1 MHRTYLFR
9 TSAYLSL
16 AIAGCASSRSQTSQ
30 ISADGQAVSQDRQ
43 RRQFSDWSP
52 PVNIGPEINTEFNE
66 QFPTISADGLSL
78 YFSSDRPGG
87 FGGAD
92 IYVSH
97 RPTVTSPWGKPQN
110 LGPRINSSSDD
121 HSQNFSPDGHWM
133 WFASGRPGGCGDK
146 AEGNRHA
153 KLDIWVSYRKD
164 VGDDN
169 AWEAPVNL
177 GCSFNSPAG
186 DSCPF
191 YFEDP
196 ASGIKFLYLVS
207 GRPGGPGKW
216 NVYASSQQND
226 GHFGTPV
233 LVSDVSSTQY
243 DFHFAPRL
251 DGLEAFIWSVRAGGL
266 GDGDL
271 WVSTRTSTQ
280 EAWSTPVNL
289 GPTINT
295 EFDEQMPSLSADD
308 TELFFTSNRPGGKGG
323 YDLYIS
329 KRKPL
334 AQHAGR

>member
-1 MHRTYLFR
+1 MKLTHLFGNP
-9 TSAYLSL
+9 AFLSL
-16 AIAGCASSRSQTSQ
+16 LIAGCASSRSQTSQ
-30 ISADGQAVSQDRQ
+30 VPANGQAVSQA
-43 RRQFSDWSP
+43 RQFSEWSQP
-52 PVNIGPEINTEFNE
+52 TNVGPEINTEYNE

-97 RPTVTSPWGKPQN
+97 RATVTSPWAKPQN
-110 LGPRINSSSDD
+110 LGPKINSSSDD

-133 WFASGRPGGCGDK
+133 WFASERLGGCGDK
-146 AEGNRHA
+146 AERRA

-164 VGDDN
+164 VKDDN

-177 GCSFNSPAG
+177 GCSFNSSAG

-191 YFEDP
+191 YFEDQS
-196 ASGIKFLYLVS
+196 SGAKVLYLVS
-207 GRPGGPGKW
+207 SRPGGPGKW
-216 NVYASSQQND
+216 NVYAGTQQKD
-226 GHFGTPV
+226 GTFGPPV
-233 LVSDVSSTQY
+233 LVKEVSSTQY

-251 DGLEAFIWSVRAGGL
+251 DGLEAFMWSVRVGGL

-271 WVSTRTSTQ
+271 WVSTRTSIR

-289 GPTINT
+289 GPTLNT
-295 EFDEQMPSLSADD
+295 EFDEQMPSLSTDD
-308 TELFFTSNRPGGKGG
+308 TELFFPSNRPGGRGG

-329 KRKPL
+329 RRQPL
-334 AQHAGR
+334 AQNASR